1 VPSSVTLNLSLNAV
15 WLMAVGTLAL
25 VALLVLG
32 LLLLRYLRWRSA
44 FRQKDFEVQ
53 WRPVI
58 MRCAMGDGLAHELP
72 HLRRREQ
79 WLFMK
84 LWIHCQMSLRGECTA
99 RLAELGMRMGCDRM
113 AREWLDRGHWSQRLF
128 ALLALGYL
136 QDPSARP
143 LLEKK
148 LAQGSTHTA
157 LHAGW
162 GLLQL
167 DARTAVTPVVDALL
181 EREDLD
187 VVRTSVLLKQH
198 RLVIQQALKHK
209 LPQLVQAQQAE
220 ERQGAAMLVRWL
232 RLARAMRLQ
241 VASSELAPMLTANQ
255 AIDVLIGAIRLV
267 QGEQGSE
274 AVRAHAGHAD
284 WRVRAQVAR
293 ALGYI
298 GGTAEI
304 DTLFGMLSDAQWW
317 VRYRAAQSLVR
328 LSGADLEPLRR
339 RMDTLT
345 DRYARSMVDSVL
357 AERAGG

>member
-1 VPSSVTLNLSLNAV
+1 MSSSVAMDLPLNAV
-15 WLMAVGTLAL
+15 WLMAVATLAL

-32 LLLLRYLRWRSA
+32 LLLLRYLRWRSS
-44 FRQKDFEVQ
+44 FWQKDFESH
-53 WRPVI
+53 WRPLI
-58 MRCAMGDGLAHELP
+58 MRCAMGDGFAHELP
-72 HLRRREQ
+72 RLRRREQ
-79 WLFMK
+79 WPFMK
-84 LWIHCQMSLRGECTA
+84 LWIRCQMSLRGECTA
-99 RLAELGMRMGCDRM
+99 RLADLGMRMGCDRM
-113 AREWLDRGHWSQRLF
+113 AREWLDRGHWSERLF

-167 DARTAVTPVVDALL
+167 DARAAAAPVVDALL
-181 EREDLD
+181 GREDLD
-187 VVRTSVLLKQH
+187 VVRASVLLKQH

-209 LPQLVQAQQAE
+209 LPQLVQAQQTE
-220 ERQGAAMLVRWL
+220 GQDAAALARWL

-241 VASSELAPMLTANQ
+241 VASAELAPMLAAGQTV
-255 AIDVLIGAIRLV
+255 DVLIGAIRLV
-267 QGEQGSE
+267 QGEQGPD
-274 AVRAHAGHAD
+274 AVRVHAGHSD

-298 GGTAEI
+298 GGAAEI

-328 LSGADLEPLRR
+328 LSGAELDLLRQ
-339 RMDTLT
+339 RMDKLT
-345 DRYARSMVDSVL
+345 DRYARSMVDAVL